1 MCVLKQ
7 RLSAKTQVNLVYIQP
22 IYLNLQKSNT
32 TTKHGISARR
42 DEMGKECECEER
54 RIMII
59 RNQESHLH
67 VVALDSMGKRMCL
80 VSVTLSVGE
89 KAEPEV

>member
-54 RIMII
+54 RIMLT
-59 RNQESHLH
+59 RNQRSRLC
-67 VVALDSMGKRMCL
+67 VDLDSMEMRTCL
-80 VSVTLSVGE
+80 VSMTVSVGE
-89 KAEPEV
+89 